1 MQVIKTFVKVSFLV
15 VMAAMLLACGGLR
28 YSQVAP
34 DAKDFKPKTIGVL
47 PVNVGAYEEARSV
60 ADQIIS
66 GVLVK
71 KGWFS
76 NVLSPVKTKSQMDHN
91 NKLRDMVVDYLT
103 KLETV
108 NFSDPERSKE
118 IGESYGMEAFLVVN
132 VDFWNYTVEGGDKV
146 AKVGFSMDL
155 VEAQTGK
162 ILWKAGHH
170 EVEDYWLM
178 KPDLSKLAQKVA
190 GMMIDAMPH

>member
-1 MQVIKTFVKVSFLV
+1 MNKTFLKLTFLV
-15 VMAAMLLACGGLR
+15 LVAAMLSACGGLR

-34 DAKDFKPKTIGVL
+34 DAQNFKPESIGVL
-47 PVNVGAYEEARSV
+47 PVNVGAYEEARGI

-71 KGWFS
+71 KGWFA
-76 NVLSPVKTKSQMDHN
+76 NVVSPGKMKSQMDHSSELQ
-91 NKLRDMVVDYLT
+91 KMIIDYLT

-108 NFSDPERSKE
+108 NFSDPALSKG
-118 IGESYGMEAFLVVN
+118 IGESYQMEAFLVVN
-132 VDFWNYTVEGGDKV
+132 IDFWNYTVEGSDKV
-146 AKVGFSMDL
+146 AKVGFSIDL
-155 VEAQTGK
+155 VEAKTGK
-162 ILWKAGHH
+162 IVWKAGHH

-190 GMMIDAMPH
+190 SMMIDAMPH